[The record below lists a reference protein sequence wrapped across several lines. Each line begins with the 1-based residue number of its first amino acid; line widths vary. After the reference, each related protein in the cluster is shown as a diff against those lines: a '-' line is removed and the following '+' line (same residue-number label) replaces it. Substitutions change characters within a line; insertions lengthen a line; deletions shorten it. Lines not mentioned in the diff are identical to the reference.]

1 VLQSS
6 LEFDAAANRADAAI
20 YGVLHAVRRADTGHH
35 DELLRE
41 SGQSLR
47 PAWHRFFSL
56 LGSSGSDGL
65 AGLNRRSEQIAQ
77 QIHRNGITYN
87 VYGGK
92 EAAGA
97 GQRPWSLGLLPM
109 LIEPADWRAIEAGIA
124 QRATLLES
132 ILADCYGEQTLLRD
146 GLLPPALV
154 LGHPGYLRALHGV
167 EPPGG
172 VRLHVCAFD
181 IARGPDGRWA
191 VVSQRTQAPS
201 GLGYVLENRLIV
213 SRQFPEAFRELS
225 VEHIASAYRGLLDR
239 MLTLAAPLAAA
250 DGQAA
255 PRLALLTPGPYNET
269 YFEQAYLARYLGLS
283 LVEGG
288 DLTVRDERLY
298 LKTVEGL
305 TPIHG
310 LLRRLDDLW
319 CDPLELR
326 ADSALGIPGLLQVI
340 RAGRI
345 VVANALGAGFLE
357 SPGVQGFLPAIA
369 ERWFGESLSMPA
381 LPTWW
386 CGEEA
391 AWSATRDALDDRVIR
406 PTYPGYAGAPGS
418 RGFEPLI
425 GATLD
430 DAQREAWGERIE
442 ADPDAHTLQRYLA
455 FSQTPWWERGIFL
468 PRTAML
474 RVYAIADARGGFR
487 ILPGGMT
494 RIATRD
500 PHVVSMQHGGASL
513 DTWVLRDGPVD
524 TYSMLPQR
532 LKPEEIVT
540 HRRPVASRT
549 AENLFWMG
557 RYTERTEHL
566 VRLALATAD
575 LMEDDDGAPDAVLDA
590 VSELAQRSG
599 LAPWGVPSLR
609 QSPRV
614 FERSV
619 VAALADAQEHQS
631 IAFNL
636 AALARAAGALRER
649 LSPEH
654 GRLVRAMAE
663 DFSTHM
669 LWCELGP
676 DRLPLHRDA
685 TRAQVQSSSSGQV
698 QTQTQSQIEDPG
710 TSPVASY
717 SGFGSDELQNAL
729 EHLANQLAAVTGAQ
743 SDRMTRD
750 DGWRLMTVGRL
761 AERLIALSGTLAVF
775 FETGAVHSAHGFD
788 LLLGLF
794 DSTITYRARY
804 PGRQEALALLDLLV
818 IDEANPRALAC
829 VLRRLRTEIAKLPG
843 GTAKTAALLGLLPA
857 RGAGVE
863 LAGLCPNERLD
874 ATSDDALVDDALVVA
889 LAERLGEAGERLSDD
904 VGRCFFA
911 LAGWDEQHLA
921 I

>member
-1 VLQSS
+1 MLQSS
-6 LEFDAAANRADAAI
+6 LEFDANASAADAAA
-20 YGVLHAVRRADTGHH
+20 YGVLHAARRAEAGHH
-35 DELLRE
+35 DELLNE

-47 PAWHRFFSL
+47 GPWRRFFGL
-56 LGSSGSDGL
+56 LGSEGQGGL
-65 AGLNRRSEQIAQ
+65 AGLQRRSEQIAQ
-77 QIHRNGITYN
+77 QIHRNGVTYN
-87 VYGGK
+87 VYRSG
-92 EAAGA
+92 EPAG

-109 LIEPADWRAIEAGIA
+109 LIEPADWRAIEAGVC
-124 QRATLLES
+124 QRARLLEA
-132 ILADCYGEQTLLRD
+132 ILADCYGSQRLLKG

-181 IARGPDGRWA
+181 IARGPDGSWS

-213 SRQFPEAFRELS
+213 SRQFPEAFRELR
-225 VEHIASAYRGLLDR
+225 VEHIASAYRGLLDG
-239 MLTLAAPLAAA
+239 LLKLAEPLAAA
-250 DGQAA
+250 DGFAT

-288 DLTVRDERLY
+288 DLTVREDRLY
-298 LKTVEGL
+298 MKTVQGL

-310 LLRRLDDLW
+310 LLRRLDDVW

-326 ADSALGIPGLLQVI
+326 ADSALGVPGLIQVL
-340 RAGRI
+340 RAGKLAM
-345 VVANALGAGFLE
+345 ANALGSGFLE

-369 ERWFGESLSMPA
+369 KQLLGEPLALPA

-386 CGEEA
+386 CGEAA
-391 AWSATRDALDDRVIR
+391 AWKGTRDALGSRVIR
-406 PTYPGYAGAPGS
+406 PTYPNMPGS
-418 RGFEPLI
+418 VAEASLGNRASEVSRSFEPRI
-425 GATLD
+425 GATLV
-430 DAQREAWGERIE
+430 ATEMQAWRARIE
-442 ADPDAHTLQRYLA
+442 SDPDAHTLQRYLP
-455 FSQTPWWERGIFL
+455 FSQTPCWEAGAFV

-474 RVYAIADARGGFR
+474 RVYAIADAHGGFQA
-487 ILPGGMT
+487 LPGGMT
-494 RIATRD
+494 RIAASD

-513 DTWVLRDGPVD
+513 DTWVLREGAVD

-532 LKPEEIVT
+532 LRPEEIAM

-566 VRLALATAD
+566 VRLALATAA
-575 LMEDDDGAPDAVLDA
+575 LVEDDDHAPDSVLEA
-590 VSELAQRSG
+590 ISELALRSG
-599 LAPWGVPSLR
+599 LAPWGVPTLLR
-609 QSPRV
+609 SPRV
-614 FERSV
+614 FERAV
-619 VAALADAQEHQS
+619 VAGLADESGHHS
-631 IAFNL
+631 IAYNL
-636 AALARAAGALRER
+636 ASLAASAGALRER

-663 DFSTHM
+663 DFRVRMRRCMQPGRAVGDDDEPVS
-669 LWCELGP
+669 P
-676 DRLPLHRDA
+676 LPPPIGFDA
-685 TRAQVQSSSSGQV
+685 DGLQS
-698 QTQTQSQIEDPG
+698 
-710 TSPVASY
+710 
-717 SGFGSDELQNAL
+717 AL

-750 DGWRLMTVGRL
+750 DGWRLMTIGRL
-761 AERLIALSGTLAVF
+761 SERLISMSGTLGVF
-775 FETGAVHSAHGFD
+775 FETGAVHTAHGFD

-843 GTAKTAALLGLLPA
+843 GRATAEALLALLPA
-857 RGAGVE
+857 KGAGIE
-863 LAGLCPNERLD
+863 LAALCRA
-874 ATSDDALVDDALVVA
+874 ATDTDDTVVDDVLVCA
-889 LAERLGEAGERLSDD
+889 LADRLGAAGEALSDNT
-904 VGRCFFA
+904 GRRYFA
-911 LAGWDEQHLA
+911 LAGSHEQHLA
-921 I
+921 V

>member
-1 VLQSS
+1 MLQSS

-20 YGVLHAVRRADTGHH
+20 YGVLHAVRRADAGHH
-35 DELLRE
+35 DELLQE
-41 SGQSLR
+41 SGQALR
-47 PAWHRFFSL
+47 PAWQRFFGL
-56 LGSSGSDGL
+56 LGAQGSDGL

-87 VYGGK
+87 VYGSG
-92 EAAGA
+92 AAGA

-132 ILADCYGEQTLLRD
+132 ILADCYGAQTLLHQ

-181 IARGPDGRWA
+181 IARGPDGQWA

-225 VEHIASAYRGLLDR
+225 VEHIAAAYRGLLDR

-250 DGQAA
+250 DGCSA

-269 YFEQAYLARYLGLS
+269 YFEQAYLARYLGLL

-326 ADSALGIPGLLQVI
+326 ADSALGVPGLLQVI
-340 RAGRI
+340 RAGRV

-369 ERWFGESLSMPA
+369 ERWFGESLAMPA

-386 CGEEA
+386 CGEQA
-391 AWSATRDALDDRVIR
+391 AWSATREALDDRVIR
-406 PTYPGYAGAPGS
+406 PTFPGLAGAPGS

-425 GATLD
+425 GANLD
-430 DAQREAWGERIE
+430 DAQRDAWRARIE

-455 FSQTPWWERGIFL
+455 FSQTPWWEGGVFL

-513 DTWVLRDGPVD
+513 DTWVLSDGAVD

-532 LKPEEIVT
+532 LKPEEIAT

-566 VRLALATAD
+566 VRLALASAD
-575 LMEDDDGAPDAVLDA
+575 LMDDDDGAPDAVLDA
-590 VSELAQRSG
+590 VSTLAQRSG

-619 VAALADAQEHQS
+619 VAALADPQEHQS

-636 AALARAAGALRER
+636 ASLARAAGALRER

-663 DFSTHM
+663 DFSAHM

-685 TRAQVQSSSSGQV
+685 ARAQAQEQG
-698 QTQTQSQIEDPG
+698 DAAG
-710 TSPVASY
+710 TSPSQTQGTDDPVAPAAAGTI
-717 SGFGSDELQNAL
+717 GFGSDELQSAL

-761 AERLIALSGTLAVF
+761 AERLIAMSSTLAVF

-843 GTAKTAALLGLLPA
+843 GPAKTAALLALLPA
-857 RGAGVE
+857 RGAGIE
-863 LAGLCPNERLD
+863 LAGLCRTTAGD
-874 ATSDDALVDDALVVA
+874 DDAIVDDALVVE
-889 LAERLGEAGERLSDD
+889 LAERLGDAGERLSDD
-904 VGRCFFA
+904 VGRCYFA
-911 LAGWDEQHLA
+911 LAGWDEQHIA
-921 I
+921 V